1 MQMCDSFIWWLPPI
15 RCGGGDASAGLL
27 TYQEIQEWLGKL
39 QAQCKYF
46 TATQVVQKWEDIIL
60 CMAMVLSQGTG
71 VVNVHDADM
80 MMY

>member
-15 RCGGGDASAGLL
+15 RCGGGDAAAGLH

-46 TATQVVQKWEDIIL
+46 TATPSGSIADTAINSVYL
-60 CMAMVLSQGTG
+60 LGMVCVRTLIC
-71 VVNVHDADM
+71 
-80 MMY
+80 